1 MCYQAVLRLEI
12 SLTEMFYNSI
22 CLRLME
28 IYDES
33 ASMVTS
39 AVFITRQN
47 VASTMVF

>member
-1 MCYQAVLRLEI
+1 
-12 SLTEMFYNSI
+12 
-22 CLRLME
+22 ME

-47 VASTMVF
+47 VASTMVFWNRNFRAF